1 MTVPTP
7 RRILRLPDVRQL
19 VGLSRSSIY
28 ARIQAGTFP
37 SPIKMGHSSGWIERE
52 VQDWIERQI
61 ASSRNIAIGS

>member
-1 MTVPTP
+1 MTEQTQ

-37 SPIKMGHSSGWIERE
+37 SPIKMGHSSGWIEAE
-52 VQDWIERQI
+52 VQAWIDAQI
-61 ASSRNIAIGS
+61 AASRNAA